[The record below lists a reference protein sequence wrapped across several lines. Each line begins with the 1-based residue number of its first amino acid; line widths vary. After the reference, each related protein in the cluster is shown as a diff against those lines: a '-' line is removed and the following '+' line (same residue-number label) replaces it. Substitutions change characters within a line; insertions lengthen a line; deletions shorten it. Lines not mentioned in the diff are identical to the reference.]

1 MPRQWVVATNYFL
14 EYWLRDNETQIQ
26 ITYNMLCYIQKDY
39 DSYYELLTTET

>member
-1 MPRQWVVATNYFL
+1 MPRQWVVAM
-14 EYWLRDNETQIQ
+14 YWLRDNETQIQ